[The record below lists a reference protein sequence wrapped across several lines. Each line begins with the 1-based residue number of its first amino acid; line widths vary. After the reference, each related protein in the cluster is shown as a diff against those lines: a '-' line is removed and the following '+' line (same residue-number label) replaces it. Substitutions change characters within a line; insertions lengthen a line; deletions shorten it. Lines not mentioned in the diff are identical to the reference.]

1 MWTQISSRKE
11 GRELLERSRLEF
23 SDKISGNNSALS
35 LAENYTLEGLRRE
48 GITSLH
54 AFFISNTSISNARLK
69 LAKN

>member
-35 LAENYTLEGLRRE
+35 LAENYTLENDSVE
-48 GITSLH
+48 
-54 AFFISNTSISNARLK
+54 K
-69 LAKN
+69 E

>member
-1 MWTQISSRKE
+1 MWTQICSRKE

-35 LAENYTLEGLRRE
+35 LAENYTLERLSRE

-54 AFFISNTSISNARLK
+54 AFFISNTSISNASLK
-69 LAKN
+69 FAKN